1 MSTVVRNIAANAA
14 GAAVGLAV
22 LLTAVPLYLRLLGA
36 EAYGL
41 VGLFATLMAA
51 ATALDLGL
59 GATLNREVARMT
71 ARPADSPEFADVVA
85 TLRAAGWLVGLV
97 LGALFAALAPL
108 IAARWLT
115 PSTLST
121 ADVRGALLLMGVAVP
136 AIVARSVQFAGL
148 NGLQRQARANAVQGG
163 GTVLRTILTLAAL
176 TSIAPTVTVFFV
188 VQALLLYV
196 EALALGVALAGS
208 LPSTVGTGRVR
219 PGAVRHLVG
228 FSSGV
233 GGTMVLG
240 YAVMSIDQVVLSAM
254 LPLAQFGYYTV
265 AAAAAA
271 ALGHVAFPVTTA
283 VYPRLSQRVERTD
296 ERGVLEDYHFFS
308 QLVAVLVLPL
318 GALLVF
324 LPEHV
329 LGLWTRNP
337 EVVSHGALVLS
348 LRAVGTVLQTFM
360 YVPHILQLAVGWSS
374 FAALVNAGMLLVM
387 TPLTIGLSL
396 AWGAPGAAAA
406 WVALNLGG
414 LLFAMAWMH
423 RRVLPGEL
431 GGWYARMIPPAIA
444 VGLVGALSRAALP
457 EGLSAPARGA
467 WLAATFALAAAAALV
482 AAPTVRRRLV
492 AAGRAVRAS

>member
-1 MSTVVRNIAANAA
+1 MSAVARNIAANAA
-14 GAAVGLAV
+14 GAAVGLVV

-71 ARPADSPEFADVVA
+71 ARSTDSPELADVVA

-108 IAARWLT
+108 IATRWLT

-121 ADVRGALLLMGVAVP
+121 ADVRGALVLMGVAVP

-148 NGLQRQARANAVQGG
+148 NGLQRQALANGVQGG
-163 GTVLRTILTLAAL
+163 GTVARTALTLVAL
-176 TSIAPTVTVFFV
+176 TSVAPTLTVFFV
-188 VQALLLYV
+188 VQALLLYA
-196 EALALGVALAGS
+196 EALALGVALVRS
-208 LPSTVGTGRVR
+208 LPSTRGAGQVR

-233 GGTMVLG
+233 GGTMLLG
-240 YAVMSIDQVVLSAM
+240 YAVMSIDQVVLSAI

-271 ALGHVAFPVTTA
+271 ALGHVAYPVTTA

-296 ERGVLEDYHFFS
+296 ERGVSADYHFFS

-318 GALLVF
+318 GTLLVF
-324 LPEHV
+324 LPEQV
-329 LGLWTRNP
+329 LGLWTRNA

-348 LRAVGTVLQTFM
+348 LRATGTVLQTFM

-374 FAALVNAGMLLVM
+374 FAALVNAGMLVVM

-406 WVALNLGG
+406 WVVLNLGG
-414 LLFAMAWMH
+414 LLFAMGRMH

-431 GGWYARMIPPAIA
+431 GGWYARMIPPAVA
-444 VGLVGALSRAALP
+444 AGLVGALARASLP
-457 EGLSAPARGA
+457 ERLSMAGSLG
-467 WLAATFALAAAAALV
+467 WLAGTFVLAAAAALV

-492 AAGRAVRAS
+492 AAGRTVRVS